1 MSLTKPMFLKNN
13 PLKYLFVAVLALS
26 SINLY
31 AQDDDLMKM
40 LEESSETKNEPVI
53 ATFKTTRVI
62 NSHSTK
68 TLGKKVLDFRI
79 THRFGN
85 VGAASGGGVHNLY
98 GFDNAA
104 NIRLAFEYGITDNI
118 MIGIGRSKVR
128 EAIDGFVKYRF
139 LTQTTNNKVPLSVA
153 FMGNTA
159 VTPMRDPTGGQWTK
173 FLHRVSY
180 TTQLIIARKFGNVG
194 SLEVLPTYVHRNY
207 VPGLTNANNGATEE
221 NGLFALGVAGRV
233 QLSGSSSIV
242 FDYYYTFSEYRKNNT
257 QDPYYMPL
265 SVGFEIETG
274 GHVFHLDFTNS
285 AGIIENHFIPN
296 SGDTW
301 TKGGFKFGFNISRVF
316 TLGGRKKK
324 KQVEE

>member
-1 MSLTKPMFLKNN
+1 MFLKNSS
-13 PLKYLFVAVLALS
+13 PLKYLILLLLAFS
-26 SINLY
+26 STNLL

-40 LEESSETKNEPVI
+40 LEETSEDENQPVI

-85 VGAASGGGVHNLY
+85 VGAASGGGVHNFY

-104 NIRLAFEYGITDNI
+104 NIRMAFEYGITDNL
-118 MIGIGRSKVR
+118 MIGVGRSKVQ
-128 EAIDGFVKYRF
+128 EAIDGFVKWRF
-139 LTQTTNNKVPLSVA
+139 LSQTTNNKVPLTIAV
-153 FMGNTA
+153 MGNTA
-159 VTPMRDPTGGQWTK
+159 VTPMRDPTGGEWTK

-180 TTQLIIARKFGNVG
+180 TGQLIIARKFGNVG
-194 SLEVLPTYVHRNY
+194 SLEVLPTYVHRNF
-207 VPGLTNANNGATEE
+207 VSGDLHPTSGVQDE

-242 FDYYYTFSEYRKNNT
+242 FDYYYTFSDYRKDNT
-257 QDPYYMPL
+257 ANPYYMPL
-265 SVGFEIETG
+265 SIGYEIETG

-296 SGDTW
+296 SSDTW

-316 TLGGRKKK
+316 TIGGRKKK
-324 KQVEE
+324 HAPEE